1 MKRIMITGASSGI
14 GAELVK
20 QYLAN
25 GCHVAAVAR
34 RQEKLMELQCHSQE
48 PEQLT
53 IYAGDVTSAG
63 EMENIV
69 AKIESEGDI
78 VTTLIAN
85 AGVSMN
91 TIGATFNAQS
101 ARTIF
106 ETNIIGVTNCIAAV
120 LPTMVKHQSGHIVG
134 ISSLAA
140 YINIPRSSVYCTS
153 KAAVS
158 NQLAG
163 LHTELKEQGIA
174 VTTICPG
181 FVKTPMTDR
190 NRFKMPFIL
199 EVEEAAQRII
209 KAIEKKDRIY
219 NFPKR
224 LYYPIRAAGLLP
236 HFLRE
241 RIV

>member
-25 GCHVAAVAR
+25 GCRVAAVAR
-34 RQEKLMELQCHSQE
+34 RLEKLQELQSHSQE
-48 PEQLT
+48 PGQLT
-53 IYAGDVTSAG
+53 IYAGDVTSPDD
-63 EMENIV
+63 MENIV

-85 AGVSMN
+85 AGVSMK
-91 TIGATFNAQS
+91 TIGATFDAQS

-120 LPTMVKHQSGHIVG
+120 LPTMVKHQAGHIVG

-153 KAAVS
+153 KTAVS
-158 NQLAG
+158 SQLAG
-163 LHTELKEQGIA
+163 LYPELKDQGIA

-190 NRFKMPFIL
+190 NRFKMPLIL

-209 KAIEKKDRIY
+209 KAIDRKDRVY

-236 HFLRE
+236 RFLRE
-241 RIV
+241 RII